1 MHLAYQHGRS
11 AQLFASHGELYFM
24 WGVKYY
30 HVMKRMGRPPT
41 GHKPKLSIR
50 MEPAALR
57 LANERAKAQRKT
69 VGTWLEEAI
78 REKAEREAEES
89 NDGSE

>member
-1 MHLAYQHGRS
+1 
-11 AQLFASHGELYFM
+11 M

-57 LANERAKAQRKT
+57 LANKRAKAQRKT
-69 VGTWLEEAI
+69 VGTWVEEAI
-78 REKAEREAEES
+78 REKAEREVEEGS
-89 NDGSE
+89 DGKE